1 MNKAKA
7 VTNYIDIVGDRRG
20 RSLVSNRLQGRGSH
34 LTGKRDGRRLDR
46 LGVQMTDF
54 GLTLAGCLVSA
65 VHMPFNAKY

>member
-54 GLTLAGCLVSA
+54 GLT
-65 VHMPFNAKY
+65 

>member
-20 RSLVSNRLQGRGSH
+20 RSLVSNRNRCWVRGRGSH
-34 LTGKRDGRRLDR
+34 LTGKRDDRRLDR

-54 GLTLAGCLVSA
+54 GLT
-65 VHMPFNAKY
+65 